1 MPTMTPNDRINKLL
15 QTLTAPGQPQ
25 YIYRGENR
33 SDYPDVSS
41 NLYREYRNSTTI
53 QYLGI
58 QDIEGLELEAAARHT
73 ADRHDTAALR
83 SLVQHYHG
91 KTNAIDFT
99 RDLNIA
105 LFFACDG
112 NFDQPGRI
120 IRLDE
125 NSTSCE
131 LEEPPEPWHRV
142 IVQKSVFVIPQE
154 GFVPPDE
161 YAGITIPADLKV
173 PLLTH
178 LRIYHGI
185 SQTQVY
191 NDLHGFV
198 NYRAN
203 HKETLEINFAAMDQ
217 DNAGHHQQALAL
229 LDKSIDRDPDASITH
244 YLKGLILR
252 GLDLIDA
259 AIASCDRAI
268 ALNPGLPDAYN
279 DRGLCHQ
286 INGDNVRAF
295 QDYSTA
301 IRIAPGY
308 SWAYNNRGLLR
319 YENGDTRG
327 AMRDY
332 NRALHYEPTSRL
344 ALNNR
349 GLLHLANGDT
359 TAAIADLDAVIAL
372 HPEWGTP
379 YLNRAYA
386 HQAAGHYAPA
396 AADFQRAIRID
407 PALEA
412 YAASGE
418 PFTELHS

>member
-1 MPTMTPNDRINKLL
+1 MPTMTPNDRINELL

-33 SDYPDVSS
+33 NDYPDVSS
-41 NLYREYRNSTTI
+41 NLYREYRCSTTI

-58 QDIEGLELEAAARHT
+58 QDIERLELEAAARHT
-73 ADRHDTAALR
+73 ADWHDTAALR

-112 NFDQPGRI
+112 NFDRPGRI

-125 NSTSCE
+125 KSTSCE

-142 IVQKSVFVIPQE
+142 IAQKSVFVIPPE

-161 YAGITIPADLKV
+161 YASITIPADLKV
-173 PLLTH
+173 PLLAH
-178 LRIYHGI
+178 LKLYYGI

-203 HKETLEINFAAMDQ
+203 HKDTLEINFAAMDH
-217 DNAGHHQQALAL
+217 DNAGRHRQALSL
-229 LDKSIDRDPDASITH
+229 LDKSINRDPDASVTH

-252 GLDLIDA
+252 GLDRIDD
-259 AIASCDRAI
+259 AIASFDNAI

-279 DRGLCHQ
+279 NRGLCHW

-295 QDYSTA
+295 RDYSAA
-301 IRIAPGY
+301 IRIDPQH

-319 YENGDTRG
+319 YEDGDGRG

-359 TAAIADLDAVIAL
+359 IAAIADLDAVIAL

-407 PALEA
+407 PTLED

-418 PFTELHS
+418 PFMEIRG